1 MRPEEI
7 LELGQEKS
15 QTDKEIEE
23 TAQKKTEREILLE
36 SASSSFSDSFNDWW
50 KQGDYKFSFR
60 ADGNYFKIWVSDKL
74 RTEII
79 ELESRSACLQW
90 FFSFY
95 LVFLVES
102 KKSHKNAIL
111 LLDEPGVTLHP
122 NAQKDLFKFFE
133 GLYESKSE
141 SAC

>member
-79 ELESRSACLQW
+79 ELESRSAGLQ
-90 FFSFY
+90 
-95 LVFLVES
+95 
-102 KKSHKNAIL
+102 
-111 LLDEPGVTLHP
+111 
-122 NAQKDLFKFFE
+122 
-133 GLYESKSE
+133 
-141 SAC
+141 

>member
-7 LELGQEKS
+7 LEHGQEKS

-79 ELESRSACLQW
+79 ELESRSAGLQW

>member
-79 ELESRSACLQW
+79 ELESRSAGLQW

-95 LVFLVES
+95 LFFLVES

>member
-15 QTDKEIEE
+15 QSDKEIEE

-79 ELESRSACLQW
+79 ELESRSAGCIIGKDGQLHHDEMMK
-90 FFSFY
+90 Y
-95 LVFLVES
+95 LMEDVDNPEKINVYIRSMSNVGS
-102 KKSHKNAIL
+102 KK
-111 LLDEPGVTLHP
+111 
-122 NAQKDLFKFFE
+122 
-133 GLYESKSE
+133 
-141 SAC
+141 